1 MPDKS
6 NIVSLFGEDKKPSLE
21 YMTLYDMLRDT
32 LARVVF
38 LEQSMRKIIRAYK
51 NSKGSD
57 R

>member
-38 LEQSMRKIIRAYK
+38 LEQCMRKIIQAYK
-51 NSKGSD
+51 NSKGSEC
-57 R
+57 